1 MQTAIQRNNVTVT
14 GKGDKFMILAHG
26 FGSDQNTWRSIT
38 PAFEDD
44 YKIVLFDYVG
54 AGKSDPTAFD
64 AARYS
69 TLSGFAQDVL
79 EICEEL
85 SIRDALFVG
94 HSVSSMIGMLA
105 AIQQPSY
112 FSRLVFIGPSPR
124 YINDEGYT
132 GGIDA
137 QDLRELLEVM
147 DYNYLGWA
155 AQLAP
160 MVMGNPDRP
169 HLGESLSNSFCATNP
184 VMAKNFAKVTFW
196 SDNRKELPKLT
207 IKSLTLQ
214 CTDDMLA
221 PLAVGEYI
229 QQHTPGNDLVVLK
242 ATGHCTHL
250 SAPGE
255 IVEEIKKYLQRQSE
269 VAVIRKEELVA

>member
-1 MQTAIQRNNVTVT
+1 MQTAVTRNNVNII

-26 FGSDQNTWRSIT
+26 FGCDQNTWRSIT
-38 PAFEDD
+38 QAFEDD

-54 AGKSDPTAFD
+54 AGKSDSTAFD
-64 AARYS
+64 AVRYS
-69 TLSGFAQDVL
+69 NLSGFSQDIL
-79 EICEEL
+79 DICKEL
-85 SIRDALFVG
+85 NIADALFIG
-94 HSVSSMIGMLA
+94 HSVSSMIGLLA
-105 AIQQPSY
+105 AVQQPSY

-124 YINDEGYT
+124 YINDDNYT
-132 GGIDA
+132 SGMEV

-160 MVMGNPDRP
+160 VIMGNPDRP
-169 HLGESLSNSFCATNP
+169 YLGESLSNSFCATNP
-184 VMAKNFAKVTFW
+184 AMAKNFAKVTFW
-196 SDNRKELPKLT
+196 SDNREDLPKLT
-207 IKSLTLQ
+207 VKSLTLQ

-221 PLAVGEYI
+221 PLEVGKYI
-229 QQHTPGNDLVVLK
+229 EQHTPGNELVVLK

-255 IVEEIKKYLQRQSE
+255 VIEEIKKYLQRQFKISVRQEEE
-269 VAVIRKEELVA
+269 VA